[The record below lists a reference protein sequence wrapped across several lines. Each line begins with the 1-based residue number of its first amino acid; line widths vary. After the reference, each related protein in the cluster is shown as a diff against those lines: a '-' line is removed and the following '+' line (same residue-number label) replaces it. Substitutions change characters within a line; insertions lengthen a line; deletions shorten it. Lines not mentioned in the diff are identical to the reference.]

1 MNIIENNFFKT
12 WVNVFQEI
20 LKIFS
25 KFFLFIFSSI
35 FLFLPSILYF
45 YYDISLSIS
54 LSLSLFLFIL
64 CLLKY
69 KNIYIDSIV
78 NIKNLNILYVTMLLL
93 ILHSLIS
100 IVVFNNSIAFKMF
113 LSISYLSLLIFFS
126 FLLMIFLI
134 NMQEIKLKDLMNRLF
149 YFMIILGIISIFL
162 NHYELILPKSVVIF
176 KEPSHFA
183 LYFIPIVLFK
193 CYYQI
198 ERYRV
203 YTLISVFILAFLI
216 KNFVLI
222 ASIIC
227 ISLVSL
233 KIRTIF
239 LLSISLIIFLS
250 VSSIFTDMNDY
261 ILHRLDFSVLE
272 ANSKNMSAFV
282 YLSGWERM
290 YLGLINTSGFGI
302 GINNFG
308 IIEEGYY
315 GKEIIKYLGFL
326 LNYNDGSFLFSKFVG
341 EFGLLGLGL
350 SSIYFYFLIIFSY
363 KYKNHKISN
372 SYDLFFMSIYISFLV
387 YSMFRGQGYFN
398 TFTLLFYSSICFFL
412 CKKNLLMKKFIN
424 EK

>member
-162 NHYELILPKSVVIF
+162 NHYELILPKSVVIS
-176 KEPSHFA
+176 KN
-183 LYFIPIVLFK
+183 LPILH
-193 CYYQI
+193 
-198 ERYRV
+198 
-203 YTLISVFILAFLI
+203 
-216 KNFVLI
+216 
-222 ASIIC
+222 
-227 ISLVSL
+227 
-233 KIRTIF
+233 
-239 LLSISLIIFLS
+239 
-250 VSSIFTDMNDY
+250 Y
-261 ILHRLDFSVLE
+261 IL
-272 ANSKNMSAFV
+272 
-282 YLSGWERM
+282 
-290 YLGLINTSGFGI
+290 
-302 GINNFG
+302 
-308 IIEEGYY
+308 
-315 GKEIIKYLGFL
+315 FL
-326 LNYNDGSFLFSKFVG
+326 
-341 EFGLLGLGL
+341 
-350 SSIYFYFLIIFSY
+350 
-363 KYKNHKISN
+363 
-372 SYDLFFMSIYISFLV
+372 
-387 YSMFRGQGYFN
+387 
-398 TFTLLFYSSICFFL
+398 
-412 CKKNLLMKKFIN
+412 
-424 EK
+424 